1 MKKNVIIAS
10 LIGLIVINVIADYYE
25 DTVEEKLEIQR
36 VKAENRLKKA
46 KESKLINPLV
56 NQLFN
61 TYVKYWSDQD
71 FNKISEEIYGLP
83 FTLYNQDEITVLSTQ
98 DQVLSFLKNTFKFGL
113 LIFFAFSKVPSG
125 ELSSTN
131 IISTLFK
138 YLKILFMVSSITK
151 ASLYVD
157 SIIDTFLFIIFF

>member
-1 MKKNVIIAS
+1 MKKNIIIAS

-25 DTVEEKLEIQR
+25 NTVEEKLEIQR

-56 NQLFN
+56 NQLFS

-83 FTLYNQDEITVLSTQ
+83 FTLYNQDEITR
-98 DQVLSFLKNTFKFGL
+98 
-113 LIFFAFSKVPSG
+113 
-125 ELSSTN
+125 
-131 IISTLFK
+131 
-138 YLKILFMVSSITK
+138 
-151 ASLYVD
+151 
-157 SIIDTFLFIIFF
+157 